1 MERKYGAL
9 RVIATGMKVLGFIV
23 GILTVLAICGFIG
36 AGVTIG
42 AGLEKLNRDLGQ
54 NQGGLVAITSIAGGL
69 LASLLPIII
78 GGSLALILF
87 AGGEAIYVQID
98 IEENTRKMAWYLP
111 QRASLPVPI
120 SPVLPDSQQSFINP
134 EPILNQA
141 NPIMIYCPQCGA
153 KLNTSE
159 DKNCPQCGYDLS

>member
-23 GILTVLAICGFIG
+23 GILTVLAICGFLG
-36 AGVTIG
+36 AGITIG
-42 AGLEKLNRDLGQ
+42 AGLEKLSSDLGQ
-54 NQGGLVAITSIAGGL
+54 NQGGWGAIIGLVGGL
-69 LASLLPIII
+69 LTSLLPIIV

-120 SPVLPDSQQSFINP
+120 SPAPQDSQQSLVNP
-134 EPILNQA
+134 VPIPNQA
-141 NPIMIYCPQCGA
+141 NPLMIYCPQCGS